1 MTTTGADRGR
11 SAAGV
16 VTAALVLLIVCG
28 VFVPHAR
35 AYFFLFDDFALVG
48 QAGSTSVR
56 DILTQPLFG
65 FYRPAGFLLTRAE
78 FQAFGG
84 WSPMAFA
91 ASALVLHAINA
102 ALAGLLAQRLR
113 LSTLFAL
120 STASLF
126 LLSPWAGE
134 TFFWS
139 SARFDLLATFGVLLA
154 LWLGDM
160 ATDRDRAQ
168 SSRLLCVGGAAL
180 ASALALLSKEA
191 AVVLPL
197 LFIVYAAM
205 KPAAV
210 RRDEWRWR
218 AAAAALA
225 AAAVGLYLWRRQ
237 ALLPGLTGAYGS
249 FGTLLA
255 QGHLALNFGNYA
267 RALVLLPMP
276 GDWSLAS
283 VALALAGKWLFLAIS
298 LPVLLFSVLR
308 GACRHMAWC
317 AAGFVVSL
325 IPAAWI
331 GIMPGSTASGR
342 LMYLPGLFFAL
353 LLARGLHEWFAVSPS
368 SSSSS
373 TSSPAVVPTRVDARS
388 AAAWLAL
395 IVVPI
400 IYFAGSLHHQQRMW
414 GVSAALAR
422 SAMQQFEPLVGSTRP
437 VVIANLPFWFAEGPF
452 VLKGYAFQQY
462 YAPRPVPPVR
472 AMASALA
479 FGPGGTRDVRELARV
494 EEPGAAPGVPQ
505 PDEVTMTFSLPI
517 RPAPGAIL
525 GVTR

>member
-1 MTTTGADRGR
+1 MTTTRGDRGR

-16 VTAALVLLIVCG
+16 VTAALVLLVVCG
-28 VFVPHAR
+28 VYVPHAR

-48 QAGSTSVR
+48 QAGSTSVH

-84 WSPMAFA
+84 WNPMAFA
-91 ASALVLHAINA
+91 SSALVLHAINA

-113 LSTLFAL
+113 LSALFAL
-120 STASLF
+120 STAALF

-134 TFFWS
+134 ACFWS

-160 ATDRDRAQ
+160 AADRDRAQ
-168 SSRLLCVGGAAL
+168 SSRLLCLGGSAL

-197 LFIVYAAM
+197 LFVVYAAM
-205 KPAAV
+205 KPAAT
-210 RRDEWRWR
+210 RRDAWRWR
-218 AAAAALA
+218 AAAAAFA

-255 QGHLALNFGNYA
+255 QGNLARNFADYA

-283 VALALAGKWLFLAIS
+283 VGLALAGKWLFLAIS
-298 LPVLLFSVLR
+298 LPVLLISVLR
-308 GACRHMAWC
+308 RACRHMAWC
-317 AAGFVVSL
+317 ATGFVISL

-353 LLARGLHEWFAVSPS
+353 LLARGLHEWFAI
-368 SSSSS
+368 SSSS
-373 TSSPAVVPTRVDARS
+373 TSSSPAAVSTRVDTRS

-400 IYFAGSLHHQQRMW
+400 VYFAGSLHHQQRMW

-437 VVIANLPFWFAEGPF
+437 VVIKNLPFWFAEGPF

-462 YAPRPVPPVR
+462 YAPRQVPPVR
-472 AMASALA
+472 AMASVLA